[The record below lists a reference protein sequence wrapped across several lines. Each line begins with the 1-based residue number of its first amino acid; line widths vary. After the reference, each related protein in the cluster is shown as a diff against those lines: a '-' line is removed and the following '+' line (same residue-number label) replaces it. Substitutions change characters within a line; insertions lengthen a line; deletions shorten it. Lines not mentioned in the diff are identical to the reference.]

1 MRLVLV
7 TTLALALAAPAAA
20 APARYCELLKD
31 DGQELAQEQYAPGTA
46 SDVTLLSADVANDAR
61 ALTAVLR
68 VRALPD
74 VPSQGVT
81 GANYQFAFSSSPEH
95 HFLLVARL
103 GADRV
108 FEAYSHLMPSYGA
121 YEMPEDEV
129 WTDAMTFL
137 GNATGV
143 VDTAADEVRITVP
156 LSMLGFRGGF
166 PRGTRLNYL
175 GASAD
180 RTHGDVSRPGP
191 VPPFFLLYHQDA
203 LSGGRHLRY
212 PAGAPSCVRVGR

>member
-31 DGQELAQEQYAPGTA
+31 DGRELPAEQYAPGSA
-46 SDVTLLSADVANDAR
+46 SDVTILSADVANDTR
-61 ALTAVLR
+61 ALTAVVR

-74 VPSQGVT
+74 VPSQGVN
-81 GANYQFAFSSSPEH
+81 GAEYQFAFSATPEH
-95 HFLLVARL
+95 HYVLVARL

-108 FEAYSHLMPSYGA
+108 FEAYRHLMPAYGA
-121 YEMPEDEV
+121 YEMPEDPV
-129 WTDAMTFL
+129 WMDEHTFL

-143 VDTAADEVRITVP
+143 VDTVADEVRVTVP

-175 GASAD
+175 AASAG

-203 LSGGRHLRY
+203 LTGGRHLHY